1 MLVPKEKGL
10 SPVTEDVKSIVS
22 PEQAPSFVKVK
33 EIEGGS
39 VTVITISSFTSSIVP
54 LPSSTLINLYVK
66 VPEVVNSVDKV
77 TEFSSFM
84 VEISS
89 SEPPFII

>member
-1 MLVPKEKGL
+1 M
-10 SPVTEDVKSIVS
+10 
-22 PEQAPSFVKVK
+22 KVK

-39 VTVITISSFTSSIVP
+39 VTVITISSSTSSIVP